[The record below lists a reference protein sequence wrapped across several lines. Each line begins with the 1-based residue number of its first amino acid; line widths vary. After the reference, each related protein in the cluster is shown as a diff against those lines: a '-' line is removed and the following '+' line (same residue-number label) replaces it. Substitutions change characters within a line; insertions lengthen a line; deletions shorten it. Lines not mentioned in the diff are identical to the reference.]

1 MVVNRFLATV
11 FWCFAF
17 LLSDLVQANTRD
29 LLQLEQ
35 LVLKTPEQHLQ
46 YTSQWAQQP
55 QSTDIAFFLSALNAR
70 AYFFAG
76 YIERSKIEFDRYA
89 KQLEEQNLSWGAGYW
104 YLYRSFFAI
113 EQGHLD
119 DAKRLIKQ
127 SRRTFTHLK
136 DSSMLVRV
144 QAMEA
149 VISIWREEYSEALKS
164 VQAAHAYI
172 MRNNVED
179 VTKLAVLD
187 GLTAYYSTL
196 KYHRKAI
203 EFANQANLLAVQTQN
218 ILDGLPIK
226 YNLCMAL
233 LRSKLVEKAR
243 ACYQE
248 MLISAKGYRLPR
260 YHFWANAGL
269 GKVSLLLKEYDGA
282 ISHFE
287 RAKELEFEAIVNP
300 AHLIVLRNNLAKALS
315 AKGLHANAQIHL
327 QASLSILETYQ
338 SPLNNRYMRRTLKLK
353 AHVLEQ
359 QKDYENS
366 IDILKRYIR
375 LLEENEL
382 ATKEVLEQEA
392 QSFFEA
398 EQHKL
403 KLALTDEKLKAQAA
417 NLAELEK
424 EEQLSRAYIFIALL
438 SCFSIALFAYLQRK
452 ASLVNRNFA
461 YRDPLTELFNR
472 RYFQE
477 HIDRLTHKKQAYSLA
492 MLDIDHFKRINDISG
507 HEVGDEILHR
517 FGQHLKSHF
526 REDTDIV
533 CRYGGE
539 EFVVV
544 CQFMDV
550 EQLKQRLIVLQKV
563 LKGSLFHKSESITF
577 SAGVINSSEHP
588 KDKVIKAVDE
598 LMYRSKRLG
607 RDNISS

>member
-1 MVVNRFLATV
+1 MVRVNLAILV
-11 FWCFAF
+11 VCA
-17 LLSDLVQANTRD
+17 LVVLNPAAHASIKEYLSF
-29 LLQLEQ
+29 EQ
-35 LVLKTPEQHLQ
+35 TVLKSPEQHLNL
-46 YTSQWAQQP
+46 TNKWEHTGEPAG
-55 QSTDIAFFLSALNAR
+55 AELFLSALKAR
-70 AYFFAG
+70 ALFFAG
-76 YIERSKIEFDRYA
+76 HVERSKSEFSHYDA
-89 KQLEEQNLSWGAGYW
+89 ELKVQQFTWGAGYW
-104 YLYRSFFAI
+104 YLYRSYFAI
-113 EQGHLD
+113 EEGHLD
-119 DAKRLIKQ
+119 DAKRLVKQ
-127 SRRTFTHLK
+127 ARRAFTHLK

-149 VISIWREEYSEALKS
+149 VVAIWREEYSEALKS

-172 MRNNVED
+172 MRNDISD
-179 VTKLAVLD
+179 VSKLAVLD

-203 EFANQANLLAVQTQN
+203 EFATQANSLAVQSQN

-248 MLISAKGYRLPR
+248 MLSSAKQYKLPR

-269 GKVSLLLKEYDGA
+269 GKVSLLLNEYENAVRYFEQAKKLEYIA
-282 ISHFE
+282 IM
-287 RAKELEFEAIVNP
+287 NP

-315 AKGLHANAQIHL
+315 AMTKYSQAQTHL
-327 QASLSILETYQ
+327 QESLVILDNYQ
-338 SPLNNRYMRRTLKLK
+338 SPLNNRYMRRTLKIK
-353 AHVLEQ
+353 AQVLEL
-359 QKDYENS
+359 QKDYKNS
-366 IDILKRYIR
+366 IDVLKRYIR

-403 KLALTDEKLKAQAA
+403 NLALTDEKLKAQAA

-424 EEQLSRAYIFIALL
+424 EEQLSRAYIFIAIL
-438 SCFSIALFAYLQRK
+438 SCLSIGLFAYLQRK
-452 ASLVNRNFA
+452 ASMVNRNFA
-461 YRDPLTELFNR
+461 YKDPLTELFNR

-477 HIDRLTHKKQAYSLA
+477 HIDKLSQKKQSYTLA
-492 MLDIDHFKRINDISG
+492 MLDLDYFKRINDVSG
-507 HEVGDEILHR
+507 HDVGDEILIR
-517 FGQHLKSHF
+517 FSQHLKSHF
-526 REDTDIV
+526 RGDSDVV

-550 EQLKQRLIVLQKV
+550 TQLTQRLSLLQTVLKEQL
-563 LKGSLFHKSESITF
+563 FHEGEAVTF
-577 SAGVINSSEHP
+577 SAGVASSAGHP
-588 KDKVIKAVDE
+588 KDKIIKVVDE

-607 RDNISS
+607 RDKISS

>member
-1 MVVNRFLATV
+1 VIRVNFAVLFVFILTV
-11 FWCFAF
+11 FNQ
-17 LLSDLVQANTRD
+17 VVYANTKEY
-29 LLQLEQ
+29 LLFEQ
-35 LVLKTPEQHLQ
+35 TVLKSPEQHLNL
-46 YTSQWAQQP
+46 TNKWANTND
-55 QSTDIAFFLSALNAR
+55 SEDAELFLSALKAR
-70 AYFFAG
+70 ALFFAG
-76 YIERSKIEFDRYA
+76 YIERSKTEFFKYD
-89 KQLEEQNLSWGAGYW
+89 KDLKLQSLTWGAGYW

-127 SRRTFTHLK
+127 ARRSFTHLK

-149 VISIWREEYSEALKS
+149 IVAIWREEYSEALKS

-172 MRNNVED
+172 MRNDIGD
-179 VTKLAVLD
+179 VSKLAVLD

-203 EFANQANLLAVQTQN
+203 EFATQANSLAVQSQN
-218 ILDGLPIK
+218 ILDGFPIK

-233 LRSKLVEKAR
+233 LRAELVEKAR

-248 MLISAKGYRLPR
+248 MLSSAKQYQLPR
-260 YHFWANAGL
+260 YYFWANSGL
-269 GKVSLLLKEYDGA
+269 GKVSLLLNEYDEAVGYFEQAKKLEYTA
-282 ISHFE
+282 IM
-287 RAKELEFEAIVNP
+287 NP

-315 AKGLHANAQIHL
+315 AMGEYSQAQTHL
-327 QASLSILETYQ
+327 QESLLILESYQ

-353 AHVLEQ
+353 AHVLELQ
-359 QKDYENS
+359 QDFETS
-366 IDILKRYIR
+366 LVILKRYIR

-403 KLALTDEKLKAQAA
+403 NLALTDEKLKAQAA

-424 EEQLSRAYIFIALL
+424 EEQLSRAYIFIAVL
-438 SCFSIALFAYLQRK
+438 SCVCIGLFAYLQRK
-452 ASLVNRNFA
+452 ASMVNRNFA
-461 YRDPLTELFNR
+461 YKDPLTELFNR

-477 HIDRLTHKKQAYSLA
+477 HIDKLSQKKQHYTLA
-492 MLDIDHFKRINDISG
+492 MLDLDYFKRINDASG
-507 HEVGDEILHR
+507 HDVGDEILLR
-517 FGQHLKSHF
+517 FSQSLKSHF
-526 REDTDIV
+526 RGDADVV

-544 CQFMDV
+544 CQYMDV
-550 EQLKQRLIVLQKV
+550 AQLTQRLSLLQTVLKEQL
-563 LKGSLFHKSESITF
+563 FHQGEAITF
-577 SAGVINSSEHP
+577 SAGVANSAEYSKE
-588 KDKVIKAVDE
+588 KIIKVVDE

-607 RDNISS
+607 RDKISS

>member
-1 MVVNRFLATV
+1 MVKVFLAMV
-11 FWCFAF
+11 AMFVWLSCFQP
-17 LLSDLVQANTRD
+17 VQASGND
-29 LLQLEQ
+29 FLELEQ
-35 LVLKTPEQHLQ
+35 QVLKSPELHIELANRWIN
-46 YTSQWAQQP
+46 TSNSAD
-55 QSTDIAFFLSALNAR
+55 TEFFLSALSAR
-70 AYFFAG
+70 AFFFAG
-76 YIERSKIEFDRYA
+76 HIERSKKEFSRFSSTL
-89 KQLEEQNLSWGAGYW
+89 KTQQFSWGAGYW

-119 DAKRLIKQ
+119 DAKRLVKQ
-127 SRRTFTHLK
+127 SKRAFTHVK
-136 DSSMLVRV
+136 DSAMLVRV

-172 MRNNVED
+172 MRNDIGD
-179 VTKLAVLD
+179 VSKLAVLD
-187 GLTAYYSTL
+187 SLTAYYSTL

-203 EFANQANLLAVQTQN
+203 EFANQANVLAVQTQN
-218 ILDGLPIK
+218 VLDGLPIK

-243 ACYQE
+243 SCYSD
-248 MLISAKGYRLPR
+248 MLVSAKRLTLPR

-269 GKVSLLLKEYDGA
+269 GKVSLLLKEYDEA
-282 ISHFE
+282 VDYFLQ
-287 RAKELEFEAIVNP
+287 AKELEYKAIVNP
-300 AHLIVLRNNLAKALS
+300 AHLIVLHNNLAKALS
-315 AKGLHANAQIHL
+315 SMSRYAQAQIHL
-327 QASLSILETYQ
+327 KESLSILDNYQ

-353 AHVLEQ
+353 AHVLDLQ
-359 QKDYENS
+359 QDYIGS
-366 IDILKRYIR
+366 IAVLNRYIR

-398 EQHKL
+398 EQHKF
-403 KLALTDEKLKAQAA
+403 KLALTNEKLKAQAA

-424 EEQLSRAYIFIALL
+424 EEQLSRAYIFIAFL
-438 SCFSIALFAYLQRK
+438 SCISIGLFAYLQRK

-477 HIDRLTHKKQAYSLA
+477 HIDKLSHQKQSFSLA
-492 MLDIDHFKRINDISG
+492 MLDLDYFKRINDVSG
-507 HEVGDEILHR
+507 HDIGDEILVR
-517 FGQHLKSHF
+517 FGQHLRSHF
-526 REDTDIV
+526 RDDADVV

-550 EQLKQRLIVLQKV
+550 SQLTQRLEMLQAVLREN
-563 LKGSLFHKSESITF
+563 LSHDSEAVTF
-577 SAGVINSSEHP
+577 SAGVVNSSDYS
-588 KDKVIKAVDE
+588 KDTLIKAVDE
-598 LMYRSKRLG
+598 LMYRSKKLG
-607 RDNISS
+607 RDKISS